1 MTDSTAS
8 LIYLVVHTFCCEM
21 MSSCAVFEKYFSAKI
36 AIKAKCITAKTLK
49 DEYHHPLN
57 VQKCINILK
66 IDSCVFFSP
75 VCCFLLPKTFI
86 QMTKTCSCV
95 GSVKNSSTL
104 CLLS

>member
-66 IDSCVFFSP
+66 IDSCVSFFPPSAVSCCLKPLYRRRRRLP
-75 VCCFLLPKTFI
+75 VWE
-86 QMTKTCSCV
+86 V
-95 GSVKNSSTL
+95 
-104 CLLS
+104 